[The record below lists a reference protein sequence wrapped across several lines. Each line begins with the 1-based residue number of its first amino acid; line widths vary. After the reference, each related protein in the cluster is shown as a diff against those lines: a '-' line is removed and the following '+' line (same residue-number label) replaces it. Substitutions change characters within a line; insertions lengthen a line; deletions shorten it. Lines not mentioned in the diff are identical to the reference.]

1 MYGLITYIRNRW
13 YDRHPERSQ
22 SVPVH
27 TIGVGNLAVGGT
39 GKTPHVLWL
48 VKHLREQ
55 GKTVAVLS
63 RGYKRLTKGYVEATA
78 DTRWEDIG
86 DELMLIHNRYPDMVV
101 VACEDRVAGVNELH
115 RRHPEVDCVVLDD
128 VFQHRAIR
136 CDEMWLLTTCQRPYS
151 EDHVLPWGRLREYAS
166 GARRA
171 NHILVTRCPERGSA
185 KCTPEG
191 LMHARRAS
199 AEWRQRLNILPE
211 QTLSFSHIVYREP
224 QPVFPNSAL
233 CTRPSLSTLHLALCT
248 GIAQAD
254 ELLRHL
260 REQGLEVE
268 HLRFGDHHAFTER
281 DMECL
286 VRICEQHNDS
296 VILTTEKDAVR
307 LRHLSCFPD
316 SLKPRTFYIP
326 IDSEI
331 EW

>member
-55 GKTVAVLS
+55 GKMVAVLS
-63 RGYKRLTKGYVEATA
+63 RGYKRLTKGYVEATP
-78 DTRWEDIG
+78 DTRWEEIG

-115 RRHPEVDCVVLDD
+115 RRHPEVDCVILDD

-136 CDEMWLLTTCQRPYS
+136 CDEMWLLTACQRPYS
-151 EDHVLPWGRLREYAS
+151 DDHIMPWGRLREYAS

-171 NHILVTRCPERGSA
+171 DHIVVSRVGETLDPEV
-185 KCTPEG
+185 
-191 LMHARRAS
+191 
-199 AEWRQRLNILPE
+199 WRKRLNVLPA
-211 QTLSFSHIVYREP
+211 QTLSFSRIVYRDP
-224 QPVFPNSAL
+224 LPVFPDAQSPITNHQSPL
-233 CTRPSLSTLHLALCT
+233 TSHPSLILLTA
-248 GIAQAD
+248 IAHAD

-260 REQGLEVE
+260 LEQGLEVV
-268 HLRFGDHHAFTER
+268 HLSFGDHHAFDER
-281 DMECL
+281 DMEYV
-286 VRICEQHNDS
+286 VRTYHQHKNS
-296 VILTTEKDAVR
+296 LILTTEKDAVR
-307 LRHLSCFPD
+307 LRHLPSFPA
-316 SLKPRTFYIP
+316 SLKPLTFYIP
-326 IDSEI
+326 IDSELI
-331 EW
+331 D

>member
-13 YDRHPERSQ
+13 YDRHPERSR

-63 RGYKRLTKGYVEATA
+63 RGYKRLTKGYVETTA

-136 CDEMWLLTTCQRPYS
+136 CDEMWLLTTYQRPYS

-171 NHILVTRCPERGSA
+171 NHIVVSRYPHRSSDQQT
-185 KCTPEG
+185 
-191 LMHARRAS
+191 
-199 AEWRQRLNILPE
+199 WRKRLNVLPE

-233 CTRPSLSTLHLALCT
+233 ALRACTSPLGVNSALLLT
-248 GIAQAD
+248 AIAQAD

-268 HLRFGDHHAFTER
+268 HLRFADHHAFTER

-286 VRICEQHNDS
+286 VRTYEQHKES

-307 LRHLSCFPD
+307 LRHLSSFPD